1 MKFSLTEE
9 QLMIREMAARFA
21 EHEVAREAGGLD
33 EAELFDRRSF
43 DAMAQLGF
51 TALPWPEEDGGA
63 GGGFL
68 SFVLVLEELSR
79 VSASLGAALWA
90 HVFLSAWPLHRFGS
104 VELKRHYLRKLIDG
118 NSMGTGVLP
127 GAVDPNTTLRIG
139 VSGQLQLQG
148 DGAEEECYVLNGQ
161 QKYILGGTTADFFII
176 YAVTGESA
184 AGRRKRYSAFIIEKD
199 SPGLLIQPVTKKLGL
214 RSAGMAHL
222 KFQDCRVPKR
232 QRIGRDGQGGAI
244 AGRAA
249 AGVRYGLAAV
259 AAGITQ
265 GAAEAAL
272 GYAKARSQFGK
283 PIAKHQAVAWMLADM
298 RTAADASKLLVYQA
312 AWQEDRGLTD
322 GEGWEAALAL
332 SFAADAAMTST
343 IHAVQVYGGYGYMK
357 EYPVERFMRDAK
369 AVQIF
374 KGLDL
379 SPKMPQPKGRGSGGS
394 GRERGRRHG

>member
-43 DAMAQLGF
+43 DEMAQLGF

-104 VELKRHYLRKLIDG
+104 LELKRHYLRRLIEG
-118 NSMGTGVLP
+118 ISIGTGVLP
-127 GAVDPNTTLRIG
+127 GAVDPGTTLRIG
-139 VSGQLQLQG
+139 VSAQLQSSQG
-148 DGAEEECYVLNGQ
+148 DGVQEECYVLNGQ

-184 AGRRKRYSAFIIEKD
+184 RGRRKRYSAFIIEKD

-244 AGRAA
+244 ACRSA

-265 GAAEAAL
+265 GAADAAL

-312 AWQEDRGLTD
+312 AWQEDRGLTGD

-357 EYPVERFMRDAK
+357 EYPVERYMRDAK

-379 SPKMPQPKGRGSGGS
+379 SPKLPQPKGRGSGG
-394 GRERGRRHG
+394 RERGGRHG